1 MDFTRATVPE
11 YCVSCLCVCFSTLW
25 DPMEMLTMQGTRV
38 HSLTVHA
45 KQATSVTD
53 FT

>member
-1 MDFTRATVPE
+1 MDFTRDTVPE
-11 YCVSCLCVCFSTLW
+11 LCVPCLCVRFSTLW

-38 HSLTVHA
+38 HSLTDHA
-45 KQATSVTD
+45 KLATSVTH